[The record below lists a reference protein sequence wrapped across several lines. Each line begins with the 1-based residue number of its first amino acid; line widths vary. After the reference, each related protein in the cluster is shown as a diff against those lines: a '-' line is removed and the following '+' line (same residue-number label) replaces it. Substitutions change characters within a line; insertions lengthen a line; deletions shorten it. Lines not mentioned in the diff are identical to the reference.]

1 MNISMHG
8 AKPIKK
14 FETFFYNSQ
23 KLAMVRDLCRRY
35 PGLRLLFK
43 RNTGLQYSNL
53 LTVYAAILRGNLH
66 AGMETTAW
74 TRAVSTAS
82 LLPIQSFFDI
92 CGYPHTAE
100 TLDAGQ
106 EFPTQGLGIF
116 VSPAASFANSVIIVD
131 RLHLPRWCNSRVI
144 PSAVT
149 HATACTA
156 GKLWM
161 LKES

>member
-14 FETFFYNSQ
+14 LETFFYNGQ
-23 KLAMVRDLCRRY
+23 KLAMVRGLCRRY

-43 RNTGLQYSNL
+43 RNTGLQYNNL

-66 AGMETTAW
+66 AGMETAAW
-74 TRAVSTAS
+74 ARAVVTAS

-92 CGYPHTAE
+92 CEYRHTVE
-100 TLDAGQ
+100 VLDAGQ
-106 EFPTQGLGIF
+106 EFPTHGLGIF
-116 VSPAASFANSVIIVD
+116 VSPEASFANSVIIVD

-149 HATACTA
+149 HAKACTS

-161 LKES
+161 LKEE